1 MKKRI
6 VLISILL
13 IMIVGL
19 VFTCR
24 FLVDMLYPY
33 GPCDVPRRAITTK
46 NIVGEW
52 RAVYDNQTV
61 SDPVAGELTV
71 ISDTLHL
78 VEPDGN
84 LIPLEDRRCSAT
96 FPEAAWFNCSDLR
109 GDYYALNGEETLK
122 FWENGTYQ
130 QIFVSE
136 TFTYTS
142 PINQWEL
149 ITTAGDSPK
158 LKLHDGIYFPAGIV
172 QAFSENDVSLGPQ
185 HSDSDLVPRTSR
197 PSLLIV
203 YPKDGFTFLSPRIC
217 SGELSLTQMIHQRY
231 DADDWTV
238 KNPVFTRRDD

>member
-1 MKKRI
+1 
-6 VLISILL
+6 VLISVLL
-13 IMIVGL
+13 MMVVGL

-24 FLVDMLYPY
+24 FLNDVLYPY
-33 GPCDVPRRAITTK
+33 GPCDVPRRAVTTK
-46 NIVGEW
+46 DIVGEW
-52 RAVYDNQTV
+52 WTVYNRQTV
-61 SDPVAGELTV
+61 SDPVTGELTV
-71 ISDTLHL
+71 IGDTLHL
-78 VEPDGN
+78 VKPDGN
-84 LIPLEDRRCSAT
+84 IMPLEERGCSAD

-109 GDYYALNGEETLK
+109 GENYFLSGVETLK

-149 ITTAGDSPK
+149 VTTAGDSPK

-172 QAFSENDVSLGPQ
+172 QAFSENNVSLRPQ
-185 HSDSDLVPRTSR
+185 HSDGNLVPVSTR

-238 KNPVFTRRDD
+238 KNPVFSRRDD